1 MKKNHIKKLKPVKP
15 TVQSTDSVIKTRDT
29 GIACIPTG
37 QPPDSA
43 L

>member
-1 MKKNHIKKLKPVKP
+1 MKKNHIKKIKPVKSSSGSM
-15 TVQSTDSVIKTRDT
+15 VKTRDT

>member
-1 MKKNHIKKLKPVKP
+1 MKKNHIKKLKPIKC
-15 TVQSTDSVIKTRDT
+15 TDSVIKTRDT

-37 QPPDSA
+37 NPPDSS

>member
-1 MKKNHIKKLKPVKP
+1 MKKNHIKKIKPVR
-15 TVQSTDSVIKTRDT
+15 TTDSVIKTRDT

-37 QPPDSA
+37 NPPDSS

>member
-1 MKKNHIKKLKPVKP
+1 MKKNHIKKLKPLK
-15 TVQSTDSVIKTRDT
+15 SSDSVIKTRDT